1 MASVG
6 VKATR
11 DDFRVVFCILICP
24 LGIHLCMEGTSIS
37 LTWRDVCGM

>member
-1 MASVG
+1 MSVG

-11 DDFRVVFCILICP
+11 DGVRVVFLHP
-24 LGIHLCMEGTSIS
+24 HLSFWDASVYGRDQYVS